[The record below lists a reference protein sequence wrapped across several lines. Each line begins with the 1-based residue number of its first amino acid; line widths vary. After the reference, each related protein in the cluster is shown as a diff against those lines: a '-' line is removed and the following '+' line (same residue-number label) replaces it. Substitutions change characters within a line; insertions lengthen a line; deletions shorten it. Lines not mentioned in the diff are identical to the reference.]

1 MFASSQIKGL
11 GLVGWKSSTVSGMPT
26 LTVANTATS
35 SGMMFNDFSP
45 LVTVQ
50 NVYRV
55 QEDSAITDANFNT
68 FLTDL
73 TNAAFYKVLNSVFQ
87 EDDFIENKVVYPYE
101 YRWTELLTNDTSF
114 VGFEITP
121 ANRKELSL
129 TLNRVFTSFD
139 AVDSLKLLLFHS
151 SKKTPIQTK
160 TITLAQLTETDTS
173 LDWNLSGFD
182 YSGGK
187 FYVGYL
193 RSALTA
199 KAVNRNWDKAN
210 VKSCFNMLK
219 IEPIIV
225 PGHNTETLFDVDLIE
240 YEDETFGLNFDI
252 SSWKDYTNIVVR
264 NKNKFVNAFG
274 LQVAADVLDLIIKG
288 TRSNRIEREL
298 EARAFS
304 ELEGFINENLP
315 RTIGIAAKL
324 KQEIER
330 LRKTFIETPLLTRGT
345 L

>member
-11 GLVGWKSSTVSGMPT
+11 CLVGWRSSTVTGMP
-26 LTVANTATS
+26 VISAANLLTS
-35 SGMMFNDFSP
+35 SGMTYSDFSS

-55 QEDSAITDANFNT
+55 QEDSAITDSNFNT
-68 FLTDL
+68 FLTNL
-73 TNAAFYKVLNSVFQ
+73 TDAAFIKVLNSVFQ
-87 EDDFIENKVVYPYE
+87 EDDFIENKVVYPFE
-101 YRWTELLTNDTSF
+101 YTWTELIDNDTSF

-121 ANRKELSL
+121 ANRNELSL

-151 SKKTPIQTK
+151 SKYLPIQTK
-160 TITLAQLTETDTS
+160 TITLAQLTETDTL

-210 VKSCFNMLK
+210 KKSCFNMFK
-219 IEPIIV
+219 IKPVIV
-225 PGHNTETLFDVDLIE
+225 PGHDTETLFDVDLIE
-240 YEDETFGLNFDI
+240 YEDETYGLNFDI
-252 SSWKDYTNIVVR
+252 TSWKDYTNIVLR
-264 NKNKFVNAFG
+264 NRNKFVNALG

-304 ELEGFINENLP
+304 ELEGFINDNLP

-324 KQEIER
+324 KAR
-330 LRKTFIETPLLTRGT
+330 D
-345 L
+345 